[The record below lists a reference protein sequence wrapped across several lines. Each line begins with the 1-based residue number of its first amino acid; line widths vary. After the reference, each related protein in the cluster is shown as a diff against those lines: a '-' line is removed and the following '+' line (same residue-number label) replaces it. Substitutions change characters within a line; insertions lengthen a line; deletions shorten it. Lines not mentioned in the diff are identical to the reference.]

1 MFSHFFSFAIVFF
14 LVFAPIVSVFIPTS
28 ASAAAPVISFVSKSG
43 SFNEGFASG
52 FNGDEVAM
60 LQLTGSGSGP
70 ITVRFAVTGISATE
84 NQDYEIL
91 NDEIT
96 LPTSPLQTSYNLKII
111 NDTKSETNETLL
123 IQIISASGAT
133 INAAK
138 DRFTLTIVDDEP
150 PEVSFATSA
159 SSVNENAGMANVTVQ
174 TNKPTTNAV
183 TVQFLVIG
191 AMPFIA
197 TSDDYSV
204 SGNTVTIPSGSQS
217 ASIPVTIVND
227 TAVENNE
234 LVRLT
239 LIEVTEGTA
248 SINSSKSMHT
258 ITIVDNDA
266 LPVISFQ
273 ETSGSFFES
282 NADANTEEEV
292 AAIQLTGS
300 GSGPITVTYQVTG
313 LSASAGSDY
322 QVTQTQATYPSS
334 PLSSSYGLNILPDT
348 QFEGDETV
356 QIKIVSATNAT
367 IDSNK
372 NTFTLTI
379 IDDDPAPETSLPTVR
394 FQESGGTFLEANANA
409 ALTEEVAVVEL
420 VGSGSQSITVTYQ
433 VTGISATAGSDYQV
447 VTTVQTYP
455 KSPLFTSYGLN
466 ILPDTLFEGDETV
479 QITIVSATNASV
491 DPNKKTYLLTI
502 VDDDPA
508 PPPSQPDPQPAPG
521 SSGSGSDITPP
532 AIVLKGSTTITLT
545 VGQLYLDPGFTAS
558 DNVDGNI
565 SSKVVV
571 NDSAVNTSK
580 AGTYMVTY
588 SVSDS
593 AGNKATATRTVTVQN
608 LPPSSGG
615 SVSPPP
621 SSGSSPTALP
631 ASGSGSG
638 QKAPSLNNKEVAPNP
653 SEPSLANST
662 GTSTPVTFETNQ
674 PPIAGLAELG
684 AIQTGAEAQ
693 FMAEGSTDPDGNIQ
707 WYVWNFG
714 DGTEEKATQGP
725 SASHIYTVAG
735 SYSVQLTVIDTFGE
749 KNDATTTVTV
759 LDTIPEEGS
768 GRRALIVGIIIVLAA
783 IGAALLY
790 LQKKKIPPATPL
802 PNHTPSPKQ
811 NKTDTP

>member
-1 MFSHFFSFAIVFF
+1 MLSRFFSVFTIF
-14 LVFAPIVSVFIPTS
+14 SFVFAPIVSAMIPTS
-28 ASAAAPVISFVSKSG
+28 VSAAAPVVSFVSKSG

-52 FNGDEVAM
+52 FGDEVAT
-60 LQLTGSGSGP
+60 LQLTGTGNGP
-70 ITVRFAVTGISATE
+70 ITVRFLVTGISATA
-84 NQDYEIL
+84 NQDYEVTK
-91 NDEIT
+91 DEIV
-96 LPTSPLQTSYNLKII
+96 LPSSPLMTSYSMKII
-111 NDTKSETNETLL
+111 NDTTSEKNEILL
-123 IQIISASGAT
+123 IQIVSATGAT
-133 INAAK
+133 IDQTK

-150 PEVSFATSA
+150 PDVSFATSA
-159 SSVNENAGMANVTVQ
+159 SSANESVGTTNVTVQ
-174 TNKPTTNAV
+174 ANKPVSNAV
-183 TVQFLVIG
+183 TVEFLAIG

-239 LIEVTEGTA
+239 LIEVTDGTA

-282 NADANTEEEV
+282 NADANTSEEV

-322 QVTQTQATYPSS
+322 QVMQTQATYPSS

-367 IDSNK
+367 IDPNK
-372 NTFTLTI
+372 NTFMLTI
-379 IDDDPAPETSLPTVR
+379 IDDDPAPEPTLPTVR

-433 VTGISATAGSDYQV
+433 VIGISATAGSDYQV

-466 ILPDTLFEGDETV
+466 ILPDTLFEGNETV
-479 QITIVSATNASV
+479 QITIVSATNATV
-491 DPNKKTYLLTI
+491 DPNKKTYTLTI
-502 VDDDPA
+502 EDDDPA
-508 PPPSQPDPQPAPG
+508 PPNEPSPQPSPG
-521 SSGSGSDITPP
+521 SSGSGSDTTPP
-532 AIVLKGSTTITLT
+532 AIVLKGSTTIMLT

-558 DNVDGNI
+558 DNIDGNI
-565 SSKVVV
+565 SSKVAV

-593 AGNKATATRTVTVQN
+593 AGNKAIATRTVTVQN
-608 LPPSSGG
+608 PPPSSGG
-615 SVSPPP
+615 NVSPPP
-621 SSGSSPTALP
+621 SSGSGPTVPP

-653 SEPSLANST
+653 SEPSLADST

-674 PPIAGLAELG
+674 PPIAGLAEAG
-684 AIQTGAEAQ
+684 TVQTGVEAQ
-693 FMAEGSTDPDGNIQ
+693 FSAEGSADPDGNIQ

-725 SASHIYTVAG
+725 SASHIYVVAG
-735 SYSVQLTVIDTFGE
+735 SYFVKLTVIDTFGE
-749 KNDATTTVTV
+749 KSNATTTVTV
-759 LDTIPEEGS
+759 FNTVPEDGS
-768 GRRALIVGIIIVLAA
+768 GRRALIAGIIIALVAV
-783 IGAALLY
+783 GAALLY
-790 LQKKKIPPATPL
+790 LAKKKASAVL
-802 PNHTPSPKQ
+802 PVSNQ
-811 NKTDTP
+811 TDHSKKEDQEDAS